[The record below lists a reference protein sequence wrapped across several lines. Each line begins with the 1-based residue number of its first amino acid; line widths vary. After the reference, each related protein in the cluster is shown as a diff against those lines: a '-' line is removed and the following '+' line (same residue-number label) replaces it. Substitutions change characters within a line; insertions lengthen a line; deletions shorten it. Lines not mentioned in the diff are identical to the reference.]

1 MVKLQTNFGVI
12 ALELDPERAPE
23 TVKNFLAYVESGFYS
38 NTVFHRVI
46 DGFMVQG
53 GGFEPGMRQ
62 KPTRG
67 TIKNEAGNGLKN
79 DCYTIAMADLRPA
92 FSLEPVFHQRQ
103 GQRLP
108 ESHGAQLPGM
118 GLLRVRQGR
127 PRPGHRRQNQARKD
141 RQPRGTRRRSGRGRL
156 HREGGGR
163 VGEEWRSFSS
173 PTSTSRAAGRGSIRS
188 FSGFS
193 ASAPSR
199 PRISTSSATCSS
211 TGRATTTSGIL
222 STRRS
227 SRPLPNAPAAARAS
241 S

>member
-12 ALELDPERAPE
+12 ALELDPERAPQ

-53 GGFEPGMRQ
+53 GGFEPGM
-62 KPTRG
+62 
-67 TIKNEAGNGLKN
+67 
-79 DCYTIAMADLRPA
+79 
-92 FSLEPVFHQRQ
+92 
-103 GQRLP
+103 
-108 ESHGAQLPGM
+108 

-127 PRPGHRRQNQARKD
+127 PRPGHRRQNQAGKD
-141 RQPRGTRRRSGRGRL
+141 RQPRGTRRRSGRGRR

-163 VGEEWRSFSS
+163 LGEEWRSFSS
-173 PTSTSRAAGRGSIRS
+173 PTSISRAAGRGSIRALS
-188 FSGFS
+188 TFS
-193 ASAPSR
+193 ASAPSG

-211 TGRATTTSGIL
+211 TGRATTTSGIP

-227 SRPLPNAPAAARAS
+227 SRPSRNAPAAARAS